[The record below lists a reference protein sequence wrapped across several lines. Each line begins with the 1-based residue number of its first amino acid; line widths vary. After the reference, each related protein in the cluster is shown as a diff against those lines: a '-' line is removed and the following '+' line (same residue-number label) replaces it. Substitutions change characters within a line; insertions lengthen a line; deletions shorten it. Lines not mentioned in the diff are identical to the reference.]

1 MDKDGKQQFII
12 KTTCVIAA
20 FVLWLFITSTEN
32 PVNAYWLKHIPVQ
45 LMNTDVLTRSNL
57 ILVPGQEFN
66 IDINIKGASTSTLMA
81 KTAEDFTI
89 VADLSAYALK
99 SGEQKIP
106 IEIRRSPDN
115 INVANSDNLFIKV
128 NLDERMETRLPI
140 KISVTGKPKE
150 GFYASLPILSQTSA
164 TVIGGAKLVSLVKQV
179 LVEEDIKGLES
190 DVTKNYKL
198 KPVDVAGK
206 EIKEVTVSPSHIDI
220 KIPIRKTK
228 SLGVSVKTKEN
239 LNSKFTI
246 ASIKVLPERID
257 VTGSALALDLVGNLN
272 TETIDLSEVNKNT
285 TVEVKVVL
293 PEGLSFVDPKNNGMV
308 KVEINLST
316 IILKNLSL
324 DIKHINLDEKY
335 DVKLEKLKS
344 SVTVSGTQAIIDS
357 LDLKKVSATVDLA
370 NLVEGEHTIKVLVT
384 IPEGVNLIS
393 QELEKILVTITKKQ
407 TEGTTTND
415 NKTE

>member
-1 MDKDGKQQFII
+1 MDKAGKQQFII
-12 KTTCVIAA
+12 KICCVIAA

-45 LMNTDVLTRSNL
+45 LMNADVLTRSNL
-57 ILVPGQEFN
+57 ILVPGQEFT
-66 IDINIKGASTSTLMA
+66 IDINIKGASTSILMA

-128 NLDERMETRLPI
+128 NLDERMEIKLPI
-140 KISVTGKPKE
+140 KATVTGKPKE
-150 GFYASLPILSQTSA
+150 GFYSSPAILSQTSA
-164 TVIGGAKLVSLVKQV
+164 TVIGGSKLVSTVKQI

-198 KPVDVAGK
+198 KPVDAAGK
-206 EIKEVTVSPSHIDI
+206 EVKDVTVTPSHIDI

-228 SLGVSVKTKEN
+228 SLGVTVKTKEN
-239 LNSKFTI
+239 LNAKFTI
-246 ASIKVLPERID
+246 ASITVIPERID
-257 VTGSALALDLVGNLN
+257 VTGSAVTLDLVGNLN
-272 TETIDLSEVNKNT
+272 TEAIDLSEVNKDT
-285 TVEVKVVL
+285 ILDVKVLL
-293 PEGLSFVDPKNNGMV
+293 PEGLSYVNSKNNGMV
-308 KVEINLST
+308 KVEIKLNT
-316 IILKNLSL
+316 IIRKNLSL

-344 SVTVSGTQAIIDS
+344 SVEVSGAQAIINA
-357 LDLKKVSATVDLA
+357 LDLKKFSATVDLT

-384 IPEGVNLIS
+384 VPEGVNLIS